1 MENKN
6 KNIDDILSEYASA
19 TGKSSNK
26 SLDLGK
32 LYKKEN
38 ESRRALRPHTR
49 RLAQVCVAAVL
60 LCAVLVSASVY
71 GGNPLHEY
79 TDGSV
84 VDGMISSSS
93 SSNKGGFYD
102 SLSEWLESLKGDK
115 QPSNDGGGSA
125 GDKGDNGA
133 MGDRGEG
140 SVNISYTISEEKRNE
155 MIDAYYDNVKAEN
168 QNVKRE
174 DIVLDFFVAVNEA
187 YAIRINAGW
196 LYECKP
202 SSETVGGVEFHYS
215 YGPAES
221 YGIKIYYDG
230 KFYRLAEAFDAG
242 IINTDALYVIRDA
255 YKNR

>member
-6 KNIDDILSEYASA
+6 KSIDDILSEYASTA
-19 TGKSSNK
+19 GKSSNK
-26 SLDLGK
+26 SRDLGK

-38 ESRRALRPHTR
+38 EIKRALRPNMR
-49 RLAQVCVAAVL
+49 RLTQVCVAAVL
-60 LCAVLVSASVY
+60 VCAVLVLASVY
-71 GGNPLHEY
+71 GENPFYEY
-79 TDGSV
+79 TDGAV
-84 VDGMISSSS
+84 SSSS
-93 SSNKGGFYD
+93 SSNKVGFFD
-102 SLSEWLESLKGDK
+102 SLSEWIESLKGDK

-133 MGDRGEG
+133 TGDRGEG

-155 MIDAYYDNVKAEN
+155 IIDAYYDNVKAEN

-215 YGPAES
+215 YGPASS
-221 YGIKIYYDG
+221 YGVKIYYEG
-230 KFYRLAEAFDAG
+230 RFYRLSEAFDTG
-242 IINTDALYVIRDA
+242 IINTDALYVIRDV